1 MLAHDRAKAAG
12 GLISVALSRTSPWVA
27 VSHHR
32 CSVESG
38 LSSVDRNP
46 TRPPGRLIR
55 KGHSTVGYS
64 RHVTHDAVSLAQI
77 VAFLV
82 AIMVLARACAD
93 EGLFESLVS
102 TLTRCGSST
111 RLLALSVA
119 FAALV
124 TAVLSL
130 DATVVLL
137 TPVLIAASAAHPYRS
152 HAYASV
158 RLSNSASLLL
168 PVSNLTNLL
177 VFASTGLSFVG
188 FAWAMLPVWIVA
200 IAAEY
205 LALRWWFRGEL
216 RQSHEPPVASEAAL
230 PLFPLAVVIVVL
242 LGLAGGATPFIPATA
257 GAILLGAYAL
267 IRRNTT
273 WADLW
278 EAANLPFALLVFV
291 WAFVVSALG
300 STSVGDWFD
309 DVLPSGKGLGSLLL
323 IALIAMIAANVVN
336 NLPATILLLPAA
348 AAIGP
353 VAVLALLIG
362 VNVGANLTII
372 GSLANLLWRQSG
384 GREMS
389 TLREFH
395 ALGFATTP
403 FIVAL
408 CTVVLWAWT
417 SLIW

>member
-1 MLAHDRAKAAG
+1 M
-12 GLISVALSRTSPWVA
+12 V
-27 VSHHR
+27 
-32 CSVESG
+32 
-38 LSSVDRNP
+38 
-46 TRPPGRLIR
+46 
-55 KGHSTVGYS
+55 
-64 RHVTHDAVSLAQI
+64 HDAGSLAQI
-77 VAFLV
+77 VGFLV
-82 AIMVLARACAD
+82 AIMVLARACAE
-93 EGLFESLVS
+93 EGLFESLGTKVDF
-102 TLTRCGSST
+102 LARGSSA

-124 TAVLSL
+124 TTVLSL

-158 RLSNSASLLL
+158 RLSNSASTLL

-177 VFASTGLSFVG
+177 VFGATGLSFVG

-200 IAAEY
+200 IAAEFT
-205 LALRWWFRGEL
+205 ALRWWFRDEL
-216 RQSHEPPVASEAAL
+216 RRPYEPPVATETAL

-242 LGLAGGATPFIPATA
+242 LGIAGGTTPVIPAAA
-257 GAILLGAYAL
+257 GAILLSAYAL
-267 IRRNTT
+267 LRRNTT
-273 WADLW
+273 WRDLL
-278 EAANLPFALLVFV
+278 EAANLPFAAFVFV
-291 WAFVVSALG
+291 WALVVSALG
-300 STSVGDWFD
+300 STFVGDWFD
-309 DVLPSGKGLGSLLL
+309 DAIPSGTGLGSLLL
-323 IALIAMIAANVVN
+323 VALVAMIAANLVN
-336 NLPATILLLPAA
+336 NLPATLLLLPAA

-384 GREMS
+384 ARELS
-389 TLREFH
+389 SLREFH

-403 FIVAL
+403 LIVAL